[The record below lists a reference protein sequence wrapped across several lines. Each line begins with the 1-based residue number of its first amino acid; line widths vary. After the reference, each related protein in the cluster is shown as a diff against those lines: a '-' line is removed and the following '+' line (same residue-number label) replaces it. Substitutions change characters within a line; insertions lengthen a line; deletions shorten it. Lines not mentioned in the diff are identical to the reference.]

1 MVLLTMLD
9 IREQCTI
16 RIDVFTMYNVHTGE
30 NDNGYLTLSPGMD
43 SAVTIVL
50 LNAGASQ
57 RFRIAVIVDASVDN
71 SGVQYSVNNSNSLVL
86 GNSQVDIVVSVSF
99 PTDVPLGLSVTFT
112 VVAQSVDDS
121 DINDFIT
128 FDAVNVREVSV

>member
-1 MVLLTMLD
+1 MCLP
-9 IREQCTI
+9 C
-16 RIDVFTMYNVHTGE
+16 NVRTGE

-71 SGVQYSVNNSNSLVL
+71 SGVQYSVNNSNPLVL

-112 VVAQSVDDS
+112 VVAQSVDNS

-128 FDAVNVREVSV
+128 FDAVNVREVSIK